1 MNVELIN
8 TLKNRINNKDYAFSN
23 YEILL
28 IFNTKELLSYL
39 KDFLAK
45 DYNNW
50 NELVYNNFFPEI
62 FEYIEIEENEDIF
75 FNYLLYSVNSGE
87 KNIYLLEEDT
97 LETYITNVNKI
108 KYLKER
114 IHYQLSNGL
123 MNVQDLDEQE
133 LKVLLDNKYYFA
145 MSKCTKLKYSFSNYD
160 LLERI
165 KREYPF
171 NKLTTPLFLN
181 NYLSEFT
188 DSFNLFDLSALIN
201 YGKGASSAYEV
212 VKEEI
217 NKRLTNIDEIKA
229 IKDFDTMDNFNFLLK
244 NYSVQERISLEKYYY
259 DNGIYFTC
267 DLLFRDKINYNIKDM
282 IEKSKIDDVSYNS
295 LKYLVKLKKNKEI
308 NDYLNEHLDI
318 FIQKGELAFV
328 YDNFRVNGDVTNYYV
343 QEINNNNPLILNQI
357 SKIDISLYENIDLF
371 RAIVS
376 SGKLKTIVFNNYILL
391 FKEHK
396 ELLINWIK
404 TTSNIDIDYNSNNYN
419 EIITD
424 EDILIALLETNNL
437 NISMASVYNVLSI
450 KDMSSRLFEVVKN
463 TVKNNNDYALKLLGI
478 KIFEYDELLDIYL
491 DKDDLFKEKLIDLVN
506 HNEGLEYSENF
517 YQKAKDYLVRKYNIK
532 LEDLDYIESKFG
544 PNIIR
549 YIDNENIQ
557 TLINMDINDI
567 KKITNLFPKT
577 KFNMQDMESTYD
589 AIKQYEF
596 YQNNPNIVQIFPN
609 MLHMIEDNNDDYYI
623 YLMELYKVID
633 KDFFNDFWQKYD
645 NQNKEYYENNPHEL
659 LLLITEK
666 IKNSPKKE
674 KYIDMLHFIT
684 NYYISK
690 KRIEY
695 RKTYNVYEDL
705 NIEYEYNQK
714 QLFEFAFN
722 YYIKNDLKYFNI
734 SSYPYIEEDFLNVLQ
749 INLVNKGMDVVLFN
763 DIVNYICGKKEN
775 FNYEEKEIIKN
786 IKLLKQETKIIFD
799 NNYSAFYQNEFM
811 IKSLEESK
819 KVKKEYKLEDKK
831 IDIYKILS
839 SLRYDILINKLL
851 PNEEVY
857 TSLLSTMKKRKIYL
871 MPDIL
876 IDYLDKSNIDLKYSD
891 NYLESFISFYYLIY
905 EKEKRLLTEDNKD
918 LILKLPSVLKNAET
932 FASVSSLY
940 SQILTNEDA
949 RLIRANDGPNR
960 ATRKLMNNERLKEA
974 VNYTISNYKRVHNLV
989 PPVNKVF
996 EYDDKRLRCIVGN
1009 FTNPCN
1015 ITHGERTGACMRIGG
1030 VGESLYNFV
1039 LTDEAGFHIR
1049 FENPLN
1055 GEYISRVS
1063 GFRNG
1068 NTIFLNELRDSRN
1081 MKEYSNYDL
1090 YNICKLLGEYLI
1102 NITKNDKVPI
1112 ENVVLHKAYA
1122 SENVSDKVVNLN
1134 VSNIKEGL
1142 KPFYTDVSNNVLVL
1156 ATSSKENMYSP
1167 VKLGNQNVQ
1176 KYLTCRDKITVVFD
1190 KEKMIEVANR
1200 VHSINSIIE
1209 NKSID
1214 NIDVI
1219 EIDDNFVYGICNHDW
1234 YIYVDKNNKIY
1245 HEIINIDSRAIEE
1258 YNNALMAIEEK
1269 FNLTK
1274 EVATYGL

>member
-1 MNVELIN
+1 MNDNLVNKI
-8 TLKNRINNKDYAFSN
+8 KNRIDNNDYDFSN
-23 YEILL
+23 YEVNLIYYNRNLL
-28 IFNTKELLSYL
+28 KQLCDTLS
-39 KDFLAK
+39 K

-50 NELVYNNFFPEI
+50 NDFVYNNFFPEI
-62 FEYIEIEENEDIF
+62 FEYVEIEENEDIF
-75 FNYLLYSVNSGE
+75 FNYLLYSVNNGE
-87 KNIYLLEEDT
+87 KNIYLLEDDT
-97 LETYITNVNKI
+97 LKTYITNVNKI

-145 MSKCTKLKYSFSNYD
+145 ISKCTKLDYSFLDYD
-160 LLERI
+160 LLERLNN
-165 KREYPF
+165 EYPF
-171 NKLTTPLFLN
+171 NELKTPLFLN
-181 NYLSEFT
+181 YYLNEFK
-188 DSFNLFDLSALIN
+188 DRFNLFNMSVLIN

-217 NKRLTNIDEIKA
+217 NKRLTNIDEIKTV
-229 IKDFDTMDNFNFLLK
+229 KDYDTMDNFNFLLK
-244 NYSVQERISLEKYYY
+244 NYSIKERISLEKFYY
-259 DNGIYFTC
+259 DNGVYFAC

-308 NDYLNEHLDI
+308 NDYLKEHLDI
-318 FIQKGELAFV
+318 FIQKGELVFV
-328 YDNFRVNGDVTNYYV
+328 YDNFRVNNDVTNYYV
-343 QEINNNNPLILNQI
+343 QEINNNNPVFLNQI
-357 SKIDISLYENIDLF
+357 SKIGTSLYENIDLF

-376 SGKLKTIVFNNYILL
+376 SGKLKTIMFNNYILL
-391 FKEHK
+391 QKEHK

-404 TTSNIDIDYNSNNYN
+404 TTSDIDIEYNSNNHN

-450 KDMSSRLFEVVKN
+450 KDMSSKFFEVVKN
-463 TVKNNNDYALKLLGI
+463 TVKNNNDYALKLFGI

-506 HNEGLEYSENF
+506 HNESLEYSENF
-517 YQKAKDYLVRKYNIK
+517 YIKVKDYLVRKYNIK
-532 LEDLDYIESKFG
+532 LENLDYLESKFG

-557 TLINMDINDI
+557 TLINMDKVSLI
-567 KKITNLFPKT
+567 KITNLFPKT
-577 KFNMQDMESTYD
+577 KFNIQDIESTYD

-596 YQNNPNIVQIFPN
+596 YQTNPNIVQIFPN

-633 KDFFNDFWQKYD
+633 KGFFNDFWQKYD
-645 NQNKEYYENNPHEL
+645 NQNKEYYEENPNEL

-666 IKNSPKKE
+666 IKNSLKKE

-695 RKTYNVYEDL
+695 RKTYNVYQDL
-705 NIEYEYNQK
+705 NIEYEYNKK
-714 QLFEFAFN
+714 QLFEFMFN
-722 YYIKNDLKYFNI
+722 YYMKNDITYFDKN
-734 SSYPYIEEDFLNVLQ
+734 YEEQSFINVLKSKV
-749 INLVNKGMDVVLFN
+749 LGKGIDIVLFN
-763 DIVNYICGKKEN
+763 NIIDYLKGNMDKISYDERV
-775 FNYEEKEIIKN
+775 IIKN
-786 IKLLKQETKIIFD
+786 IKMIKEEARDIFND
-799 NNYSAFYQNEFM
+799 NYVMFYQNEFM
-811 IKSLEESK
+811 VKCLDESK

-831 IDIYKILS
+831 MDMYKILS
-839 SLRYDILINKLL
+839 SLRYDILKDKLL

-857 TSLLSTMKKRKIYL
+857 TSLLSTMKKRKIHL
-871 MPDIL
+871 MPNII
-876 IDYLDKSNIDLKYSD
+876 IDYLDKSHIDLKYSD
-891 NYLESFISFYYLIY
+891 DYLETFISFYYLIF
-905 EKEKRLLTEDNKD
+905 EKEKKLIANDNKD
-918 LILKLPSVLKNAET
+918 LILKFPSVLKNAET
-932 FASVSSLY
+932 FASVSSVY

-949 RLIRANDGPNR
+949 RLIKSNDGPNR

-989 PPVNKVF
+989 PPLNKVF
-996 EYDDKRLRCIVGN
+996 EYGDKRLRCVVGN

-1030 VGESLYNFV
+1030 AGESLYNFV
-1039 LTDEAGFHIR
+1039 LTNEVGFHIR
-1049 FENPLN
+1049 FENPEN

-1068 NTIFLNELRDSRN
+1068 NTMFLNELRESRN
-1081 MKEYSNYDL
+1081 MKDYTNFDL
-1090 YNICKLLGEYLI
+1090 YNICKLLGDYLI

-1142 KPFYTDVSNNVLVL
+1142 PPFYTDVSNNVLVL
-1156 ATSSKENMYSP
+1156 ATSSKEKP
-1167 VKLGNQNVQ
+1167 FELVKLGNEQVQ
-1176 KYLTCRDKITVVFD
+1176 KYLTCRDNIMEIND
-1190 KEKMIEVANR
+1190 KENMIEVANR
-1200 VHSINSIIE
+1200 VHSIKLSTQNNSIE
-1209 NKSID
+1209 
-1214 NIDVI
+1214 NIDII

-1234 YIYVDKNNKIY
+1234 YIYIDKNNQMY
-1245 HEIINIDSRAIEE
+1245 HEIINIDFRAIEE

-1274 EVATYGL
+1274 EGTTYGL

>member
-8 TLKNRINNKDYAFSN
+8 TLKNRINNKDYAFSD

-28 IFNTKELLSYL
+28 IFNNKELLNCL
-39 KDFLAK
+39 KSILEK

-50 NELVYNNFFPEI
+50 NDLAYKYFWPEM
-62 FEYIEIEENEDIF
+62 FEYLDKEKNEDII

-87 KNIYLLEEDT
+87 KNISLLGDST
-97 LETYITNVNKI
+97 LEIYITDVNKI
-108 KYLKER
+108 NYLKKQV
-114 IHYQLSNGL
+114 HYKLSKGE
-123 MNVQDLDEQE
+123 MNVQNLNEEE
-133 LKVLLDNKYYFA
+133 LKILLDNKYYLSIA
-145 MSKCTKLKYSFSNYD
+145 KCPNLDYSFLDYD
-160 LLERI
+160 LLERL
-165 KREYPF
+165 KNEYPF
-171 NKLTTPLFLN
+171 NELKTPLFLN
-181 NYLSEFT
+181 YYLNEFT
-188 DSFNLFDLSALIN
+188 DRFDLFDVSSLIN
-201 YGKGASSAYEV
+201 YGKGGSSAYEV

-217 NKRLTNIDEIKA
+217 NKRLTDIDEIKA

-244 NYSVQERISLEKYYY
+244 NYSVQERMFLEKFYY

-267 DLLFRDKINYNIKDM
+267 DLIFRDMTSVNIIDM
-282 IEKSKIDDVSYNS
+282 IEQAKKDDLSYNS
-295 LKYLVKLKKNKEI
+295 LKYLVKFKKNKEL

-343 QEINNNNPLILNQI
+343 QEINNNNLTFLNQI
-357 SKIDISLYENIDLF
+357 NKIGPSIYGNLNLF
-371 RAIVS
+371 KAIVN
-376 SGKLKTIVFNNYILL
+376 SGKLKVIIYNNFIMLQ
-391 FKEHK
+391 KEYK
-396 ELLINWIK
+396 DLLINWIK
-404 TTSNIDIDYNSNNYN
+404 TTSNIDIDYNLNNYN
-419 EIITD
+419 EVITD
-424 EDILIALLETNNL
+424 EDILITLLESNHL
-437 NISMASVYNVLSI
+437 NISITSIYNVLNLKNISP
-450 KDMSSRLFEVVKN
+450 RLLEVVKN
-463 TVKNNNDYALKLLGI
+463 AIINNNDYALKLLGI

-491 DKDDLFKEKLIDLVN
+491 DKDDLFKDKLIKLVN

-517 YQKAKDYLVRKYNIK
+517 YQKVKGYLVRKYNIK
-532 LEDLDYIESKFG
+532 LENLDYLESKFG

-567 KKITNLFPKT
+567 KKITDLFPKT
-577 KFNMQDMESTYD
+577 NFNMQDMESTYD

-596 YQNNPNIVQIFPN
+596 YQTNPNIVQIFPT
-609 MLHMIEDNNDDYYI
+609 MLHKIEDNRDDYYI

-645 NQNKEYYENNPHEL
+645 NQNKEYYEENPNEL

-695 RKTYNVYEDL
+695 RKTYNVYADL
-705 NIEYEYNQK
+705 NMEYEYNKK

-734 SSYPYIEEDFLNVLQ
+734 SSYPYKEEEFLNVLQ
-749 INLVNKGMDVVLFN
+749 TNLVNKGMDEVLFK
-763 DIVNYICGKKEN
+763 DIVNYISGKKEN
-775 FNYEEKEIIKN
+775 FTYEEKEIIKN

-799 NNYSAFYQNEFM
+799 NNYSAFYHNEFM

-819 KVKKEYKLEDKK
+819 KVRKEYKIDDKK
-831 IDIYKILS
+831 IDMYKILS
-839 SLRYDILINKLL
+839 SLRYDILVDKLL
-851 PNEEVY
+851 ANEEVY
-857 TSLLSTMKKRKIYL
+857 TSLLTTMEKRKIHL
-871 MPDIL
+871 MPNIL

-891 NYLESFISFYYLIY
+891 DYLETFISFYYLIY
-905 EKEKRLLTEDNKD
+905 EKEKRLSSKDNKNF
-918 LILKLPSVLKNAET
+918 ILKLPSVLKNAET
-932 FASVSSLY
+932 FASVSSVY

-949 RLIRANDGPNR
+949 RLVRANDGPNR

-989 PPVNKVF
+989 PPVNEVF
-996 EYDDKRLRCIVGN
+996 EYNGKKLRCVVGN

-1015 ITHGERTGACMRIGG
+1015 VTHGERTGACMRIGG

-1049 FENPLN
+1049 FENPET

-1068 NTIFLNELRDSRN
+1068 NTLFLNELRDSLN
-1081 MKEYSNYDL
+1081 MKDYSNFDL
-1090 YNICKLLGEYLI
+1090 YNISKLLGEYLI

-1122 SENVSDKVVNLN
+1122 SEGVSDRLVNLN

-1156 ATSSKENMYSP
+1156 ATVSKENTYSP
-1167 VKLGNQNVQ
+1167 VKLGNENVQ
-1176 KYLTCRDKITVVFD
+1176 KYLTCRDKITEVFD
-1190 KEKMIEVANR
+1190 KEKMIEIANR
-1200 VHSINSIIE
+1200 VHSIKLSTQNNSIE
-1209 NKSID
+1209 
-1214 NIDVI
+1214 NIDII